1 MTAREMFEEL
11 GYKRR
16 ARLLH
21 LNGNEMCFSI
31 NWTTGYYIGK
41 IGNIIDVERRLIRN
55 GVVKALFDVEFEDG
69 ARFCVDREQIE
80 FVKEN
85 SR

>member
-1 MTAREMFEEL
+1 MR
-11 GYKRR
+11 K

-55 GVVKALFDVEFEDG
+55 GVVKTLFDVEFEDG
-69 ARFCVDREQIE
+69 ARFLVGREQIE
-80 FVKEN
+80 FVEDLGK
-85 SR
+85 RK